1 MERWCD
7 SEEVE
12 GQCDS
17 EKVEGQCDSEW
28 WRDGVTVKGGET
40 V

>member
-1 MERWCD
+1 MERRCD

>member
-1 MERWCD
+1 MER
-7 SEEVE
+7 
-12 GQCDS
+12 QCDS
-17 EKVEGQCDSEW
+17 EGWRDGVTVKRWRDGVTVKR